1 MKVPKKEIGM
11 NIIDYIK
18 KNRDKTFRE
27 YPFNEIDNLIF
38 SLLTYIDFTN
48 IVPAFKNGKIT
59 LKEAAEKL
67 HKEKKNYRGMFIG
80 NTFKM
85 IEIMKDSKRYK
96 DTLLYNYM
104 KVVNDDMQFGAMTMK
119 LPDKS
124 IYISFAGTDTSIIGW
139 EEDFKMTYLY
149 PGASQKYASIYLNKT
164 IGLLDKTIRIGGHSK
179 GGNLAICAA
188 MNAHFW
194 IRRKVVKITNF
205 DGPGFL
211 KSEIESKAYKKI
223 EPKIKMVVPKES
235 IIGMLLYHT
244 PDYIVVKSKG
254 LSILQHDA
262 FNWQCKDTKLIRDT
276 QSKRSKALQQK
287 LTKKLEELSLKER
300 INLVQ
305 NLFNIFKNNN
315 IKDTKEIK
323 IREIFKLIKE
333 FKKLDK
339 ETQNL
344 LTELLIIIFIK

>member
-1 MKVPKKEIGM
+1 MIVPKGDIGM

-18 KNRDKTFRE
+18 KNKDKTFRE
-27 YPFNEIDNLIF
+27 YPFNELDNLIF
-38 SLLTYIDFTN
+38 SLLTYVDFTG
-48 IVPAFKNGKIT
+48 IVPAFKKGKIT
-59 LKEAAEKL
+59 LKEAALKIKDKK
-67 HKEKKNYRGMFIG
+67 KEYRGIFIS

-85 IEIMKDSKRYK
+85 LEIMKNTKRYK
-96 DTLLYNYM
+96 DILFYNYM
-104 KVVNDDMQFGAMTMK
+104 KVVNDAMQFKAMTMK

-124 IYISFAGTDTSIIGW
+124 IYVSFAGTDTSIIGW

-164 IGLLDKTIRIGGHSK
+164 IRLLDKTVRVGGHSK
-179 GGNLAICAA
+179 GGNLV

-194 IRRKVVKITNF
+194 IKRKVVKITNF

-223 EPKIKMVVPKES
+223 ESKIKMVVPKES
-235 IIGMLLYHT
+235 IIGMILYHT
-244 PDYIVVKSKG
+244 PDYIVIKSKG
-254 LSILQHDA
+254 LNIFQHDA
-262 FNWQCKDTKLIRDT
+262 FNWQCKDNKLIRDT

-287 LTKKLEELSLKER
+287 LTKKLEAISLEER

>member
-1 MKVPKKEIGM
+1 
-11 NIIDYIK
+11 
-18 KNRDKTFRE
+18 
-27 YPFNEIDNLIF
+27 
-38 SLLTYIDFTN
+38 
-48 IVPAFKNGKIT
+48 
-59 LKEAAEKL
+59 
-67 HKEKKNYRGMFIG
+67 MFIG

-85 IEIMKDSKRYK
+85 FQIMKDTKRYQ

-149 PGASQKYASIYLNKT
+149 PGASQKYASIYLNKAV
-164 IGLLDKTIRIGGHSK
+164 GLLDRNIRVGGHSK
-179 GGNLAICAA
+179 GGNLAICAV
-188 MNAHFW
+188 MNARVW
-194 IRRKVVKITNF
+194 IRKKVIKITNF

-235 IIGMLLYHT
+235 IIGMLLYNT
-244 PDYIVVKSKG
+244 PDYTVIKSKG
-254 LSILQHDA
+254 LNIFQHDA
-262 FNWQCKDTKLIRDT
+262 FNWQCKNKELVRDN
-276 QSKRSKALQQK
+276 QSKRSKALQKK

-300 INLVQ
+300 INLVK
-305 NLFNIFKNNN
+305 NLFDIFRNNN

-323 IREIFKLIKE
+323 IRQIFKLMKE

-344 LTELLIIIFIK
+344 LAELLMIIFIK